1 MVDLG
6 LVLARFLHFA
16 ARSGLRR
23 KNAPG
28 RLWPN
33 CVNGRRGS
41 AYFLSRIA
49 QLACG
54 DALRSVN
61 ERFRKFD
68 TWVIGDGE
76 HEPALGSYRAMV
88 P

>member
-1 MVDLG
+1 VK
-6 LVLARFLHFA
+6 VVA
-16 ARSGLRR
+16 AS
-23 KNAPG
+23 
-28 RLWPN
+28 
-33 CVNGRRGS
+33 S
-41 AYFLSRIA
+41 YFLSRIA

-54 DALRSVN
+54 DALRSAGK
-61 ERFRKFD
+61 RFRKSH

>member
-1 MVDLG
+1 MEARGVIFPAFENGCG
-6 LVLARFLHFA
+6 LW
-16 ARSGLRR
+16 R

-61 ERFRKFD
+61 KRFRKFD